1 MPALSKLGCPGGAS
15 QQPHALSVGRDW
27 NFKHLFTGVQLRWP
41 QKGTGG
47 GQCHISPVLG
57 GGDGTALRGEGTG
70 DGVSKANAA
79 VPNPLGIWHWPGPSQ
94 LPDPC

>member
-1 MPALSKLGCPGGAS
+1 MATEWDRRRAMP
-15 QQPHALSVGRDW
+15 H
-27 NFKHLFTGVQLRWP
+27 
-41 QKGTGG
+41 
-47 GQCHISPVLG
+47 SPVLA